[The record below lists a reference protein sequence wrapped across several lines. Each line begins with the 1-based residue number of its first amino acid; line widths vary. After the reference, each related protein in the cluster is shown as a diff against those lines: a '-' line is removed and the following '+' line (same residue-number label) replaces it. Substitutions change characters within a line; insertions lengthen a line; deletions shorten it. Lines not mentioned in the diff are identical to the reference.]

1 MWTKKEI
8 LVYLPTRHFD
18 EGRTESAMSNMTRW
32 FDPETT
38 QILPVASYR
47 RQLPVSNMFLIKQEL
62 AAFERNHPGLQTYD
76 ASQGDGGA
84 TLGGIRPEELA
95 NALIQFLPNKQTT
108 AYGRPNGD
116 QRVRE
121 ALLRNYW
128 KLDTI
133 GFTPEQILVCDG
145 GRDALQK
152 WYQAI
157 HMQTGRMGL
166 TVITSSAPWISY
178 AHGTY
183 VNGFNLLCAPAQ
195 SKTDLSMT
203 PDGITEAL
211 RVCGQADALIITTPD
226 NPTGTWYSPEKIKAL
241 IQRAR
246 FHGIKHILVD
256 LMYQLVI
263 DDDVS
268 LYDWS
273 DILLSLPA
281 EDRACVTLLDGLT
294 KSVGASNVRM
304 AHLVCGSDKLA
315 KTIQGIA
322 SHTVLPNVLGEACAL
337 EVYSSS
343 DVRNHPWVNRITE
356 RTSASRSIFRREM
369 IARGYNFI
377 ADQGYYAF
385 VDVTKWLNRSLHPDQ
400 FFNGALANT
409 TTRIET
415 VKDLGSYLACEHGI
429 AVVHGTPFLQ
439 PNFIRFSY
447 AQDPDTTRAA
457 IERFDEALKSIP

>member
-1 MWTKKEI
+1 M
-8 LVYLPTRHFD
+8 L
-18 EGRTESAMSNMTRW
+18 MSQVARW
-32 FDPETT
+32 FDPEKAL
-38 QILPVASYR
+38 IRPVASMR
-47 RQLPVSNMFLIKQEL
+47 RQLPISNMFLIKSEL
-62 AAFERNHPGLQTYD
+62 GVYTRQHPESPVYD

-84 TLGGIRPEELA
+84 TLSGIRPDELA
-95 NALIQFLPNKQTT
+95 NALVLFLPNTQTT
-108 AYGRPNGD
+108 AYGSPNGSL
-116 QRVRE
+116 RVRQ
-121 ALLRNYW
+121 ALLENFW
-128 KLDTI
+128 KLDRI
-133 GFTPEQILVCDG
+133 GLTPDNILVTDG

-157 HMQTGRMGL
+157 HMLTGKIGL
-166 TVITSSAPWISY
+166 TVVTSAAPWVSY

-195 SKTDLSMT
+195 SKTNLRMT
-203 PDGITEAL
+203 PDGITACL
-211 RVCGQADALIITTPD
+211 GLCGTADALIITTPD
-226 NPTGTWYSPEKIKAL
+226 NPTGAWYSPNEIKTL
-241 IQRAR
+241 IERAR
-246 FHGIKHILVD
+246 FHGIKYILID

-263 DDDVS
+263 DDDVP
-268 LYDWS
+268 LYDWAE
-273 DILLSLPA
+273 ILGSFSA

-304 AHLVCGSDKLA
+304 AHLACGDEKFA

-343 DVRNHPWVNRITE
+343 DVRNHPWVKRITK
-356 RTSASRSIFRREM
+356 RTSASRNIFRREM
-369 IARGYNFI
+369 TARGYTSI

-385 VDVTKWLNRSLHPDQ
+385 VDVTKWLGRGLRPDQ

-409 TTRIET
+409 TTHIET

-447 AQDPDTTRAA
+447 AQDPAITIAA
-457 IERFDEALKSIP
+457 INRFDEALKSIP